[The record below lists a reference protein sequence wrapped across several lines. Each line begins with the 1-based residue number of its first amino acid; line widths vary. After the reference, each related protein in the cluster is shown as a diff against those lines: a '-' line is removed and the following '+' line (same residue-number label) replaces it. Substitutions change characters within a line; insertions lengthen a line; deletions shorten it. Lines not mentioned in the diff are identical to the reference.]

1 MVVIRHIPCAHWLLG
16 KQIAWQGTEC
26 YESIGKAAA
35 QHSGPKAD
43 DASNV
48 SLWLS
53 FATFPAHTGSSE
65 SGSLGAVLNVTK
77 AGAEHAAPESGS
89 PVIEDFTKPVKT
101 GTRSSATANRKLVMG

>member
-1 MVVIRHIPCAHWLLG
+1 ML
-16 KQIAWQGTEC
+16 
-26 YESIGKAAA
+26 SAA

-53 FATFPAHTGSSE
+53 FATFSAHTGSSE

-77 AGAEHAAPESGS
+77 ASAEHAAPESGS
-89 PVIEDFTKPVKT
+89 PVIEDLSKLVKT
-101 GTRSSATANRKLVMG
+101 KTRSSVTSIGLVVREGGTSRELVEV